1 MKIEFVKG
9 RKNPYRQRQTGN
21 LVFVYSVE
29 GTPVEIAAYKAA
41 NPKSVEDTVSKK
53 MLFFTTKY
61 SKQTAELKVSDKG
74 NYYPE
79 VDELDVLAE
88 ATALYGIEVAS
99 MICKGTGSRLTVA
112 E

>member
-1 MKIEFVKG
+1 MKIEFVKR

-21 LVFVYSVE
+21 LVFVYFVE
-29 GTPVEIAAYKAA
+29 GTPEEIAAYKLA
-41 NPKSVEDTVSKK
+41 NPKGVEDATSKK

-61 SKQTAELKVSDKG
+61 SQQTAELKVSDKG

-79 VDELDVLAE
+79 IDELEVLAE
-88 ATALYGIEVAS
+88 ATALYGIEVAEL
-99 MICKGTGSRLTVA
+99 ICKGKGSRLATA